1 MGVTWALHTNTHKF
15 YRILK
20 GQHCPM
26 TWRISC
32 DGLLNMMMIFRS
44 YLAALGLKWHNPPQK
59 KHSSQHYQAANSGNW
74 MISPLSWVS
83 YISHQVNLDWRI
95 LLQTIAGRIS
105 FGICLFTQEPQKR
118 AARNYIS
125 TSMDSLPTNLT
136 EKHNLRPQSRPA
148 ATKFKAWSMERS
160 LNQNLTFHSCPI
172 FGISPLPKGH

>member
-15 YRILK
+15 YRSLK

-44 YLAALGLKWHNPPQK
+44 NLAAFGLK
-59 KHSSQHYQAANSGNW
+59 SNW

-95 LLQTIAGRIS
+95 LLQTIAERIS
-105 FGICLFTQEPQKR
+105 FGICFFTQEPQKR
-118 AARNYIS
+118 AARNYIN
-125 TSMDSLPTNLT
+125 TSMDRLDMYPSLPTNLYNRKT
-136 EKHNLRPQSRPA
+136 QSEAAISSCCDQVQSLKHGAEPQQESDVPFLSHLWNFTSSKGFMKVHPFSGSR
-148 ATKFKAWSMERS
+148 K
-160 LNQNLTFHSCPI
+160 I
-172 FGISPLPKGH
+172 